1 MQQERFH
8 TGLSEA
14 EWDAFKVNFVG
25 NADTLLAE
33 RLRPVKCWSSSCNDH
48 PIPTP

>member
-25 NADTLLAE
+25 NAGTLLAE
-33 RLRPVKCWSSSCNDH
+33 RLRAVKGWSSNCNDR
-48 PIPTP
+48 PTP